1 MVEGKGICLTAV
13 SEKML
18 QEIHE
23 NQFMHDARPL
33 QPAELKADSGFRL
46 WNLIQLTFAMGLW
59 FALIRRHMDEP
70 TLQFRFRSGAP
81 LSVSTRLF
89 LGHLMT
95 SLGLVFGFSQ
105 IYNMTFR
112 LGPPRISFGR
122 FGWAITGLFLM
133 FHLLASL
140 AWSGVH
146 QVFRNSQTAG
156 SGLVSVMER
165 VVLLTSHQGCFDE
178 FAWLLVAF
186 WAAVWLVNQAKS
198 PNTGTAMTTPMP
210 LEKSDITFALYT
222 SIVVLATI
230 FQRVLEACGG

>member
-1 MVEGKGICLTAV
+1 MTAAGDNI
-13 SEKML
+13 SRDINEDHFINDSKP
-18 QEIHE
+18 I
-23 NQFMHDARPL
+23 
-33 QPAELKADSGFRL
+33 QPVELKADPGFRL

-59 FALIRRHMDEP
+59 FALVRRHMDEP

-81 LSVSTRLF
+81 LSVSTRLL

-105 IYNMTFR
+105 LFSMTFR
-112 LGPPRISFGR
+112 HNPPRISFGR

-140 AWSGVH
+140 AWSGIH

-186 WAAVWLVNQAKS
+186 WAAAWLVNQARS
-198 PNTGTAMTTPMP
+198 LDSGTAVTSPMP
-210 LEKSDITFALYT
+210 VEKSDITFAFYT

>member
-1 MVEGKGICLTAV
+1 MTAAGNDISSDINEDHFINDSKPIPPVE
-13 SEKML
+13 
-18 QEIHE
+18 
-23 NQFMHDARPL
+23 F
-33 QPAELKADSGFRL
+33 KADLGFRL
-46 WNLIQLTFAMGLW
+46 LNLIQLTFAMGLW
-59 FALIRRHMDEP
+59 FALVRRHMDEP

-81 LSVSTRLF
+81 LSVSTRLL

-95 SLGLVFGFSQ
+95 SLGLVFGVSQVFS
-105 IYNMTFR
+105 MTFR
-112 LGPPRISFGR
+112 LSPARISFGR
-122 FGWAITGLFLM
+122 FGWAITGFFLM

-140 AWSGVH
+140 AWSSVH

-186 WAAVWLVNQAKS
+186 WAAAWLVNQARS
-198 PNTGTAMTTPMP
+198 PDSGTAVTSPMP
-210 LEKSDITFALYT
+210 LEKSDITFACYA
-222 SIVVLATI
+222 SIVVMATI